1 MKKIINMAMCMVNK
15 FIKVVTVMAISA
27 GISGITGI
35 SGFFCNSAFAISISK
50 EKEIAV
56 EFMDAIDRQDKLVK
70 DPMALALIS
79 EIGEQILKVLPPQP
93 FRYSFYIMDEDQFNA
108 FAGPGSN
115 IFVHRGLIT
124 ALDNVDELAGI
135 IGHEIA
141 HSSCRHISQMV
152 DQSKIMTIGT
162 LAGVL
167 AGVLVGATGGGG
179 EGDLGQAVL
188 IGSVAASHTAMLS
201 YSREH
206 ETEADQKGLVYLSQT
221 GFNPYGLLTGLEK
234 IRSRDWFG
242 TESIPDY
249 LKTHPGSTER
259 IVQIQSWIEGQGKEE
274 VKQNSNKKNDSKEQ
288 KGILKDTGKKADI
301 PKDAA
306 DKADGARRTDGGER
320 RRTDGGERTDGRKN
334 TIDPFRFEMV
344 KYRLAGMYGNED
356 ESEKLLIAALEKDPD
371 NSAARYGMALLME
384 RKSRFKES
392 IDQLR
397 QALETRAFD
406 PYILLAMGKVNIMAG
421 EPRKAFEIM
430 QGLENIPEV
439 EIEASFYIS
448 QAMIMTGKSDMAEK
462 GFEKVI
468 DAAADIFPKAYY
480 HLAQI
485 KGERGETALSHYYLG
500 LYYYEMKN
508 MKSARFHLLKSLET
522 LSEAD
527 KKRRAQ
533 SVLIKSEIR
542 QKDMK
547 RNKR

>member
-1 MKKIINMAMCMVNK
+1 MEKIIKMAMRMVNK
-15 FIKVVTVMAISA
+15 FIRVVTVIAIIA
-27 GISGITGI
+27 GI

-56 EFMDAIDRQDKLVK
+56 EFMDAIERQDKLIK

-179 EGDLGQAVL
+179 GGDLGQAVL

-221 GFNPYGLLTGLEK
+221 GFNPSGLLTGLEK

-259 IVQIQSWIEGQGKEE
+259 IVQIQSWIEGQGKEQ
-274 VKQNSNKKNDSKEQ
+274 VKKNSNKKADT
-288 KGILKDTGKKADI
+288 KGKKDILKDTSKKADI
-301 PKDAA
+301 PKDAPEI
-306 DKADGARRTDGGER
+306 TDA
-320 RRTDGGERTDGRKN
+320 RKN

-356 ESEKLLIAALEKDPD
+356 ESEKLLIAALEKEPN
-371 NSAARYGMALLME
+371 NSAAHYGMALLME
-384 RKSRFKES
+384 RKSRFKEA

-421 EPRKAFEIM
+421 EPQKALEIM

-439 EIEASFYIS
+439 EIEASFYLS

-462 GFEKVI
+462 GLEKVI
-468 DAAADIFPKAYY
+468 NTSSDIFPKAYY

-508 MKSARFHLLKSLET
+508 MKSAKFHLLKSLET

-542 QKDMK
+542 QMDMK
-547 RNKR
+547 RKI